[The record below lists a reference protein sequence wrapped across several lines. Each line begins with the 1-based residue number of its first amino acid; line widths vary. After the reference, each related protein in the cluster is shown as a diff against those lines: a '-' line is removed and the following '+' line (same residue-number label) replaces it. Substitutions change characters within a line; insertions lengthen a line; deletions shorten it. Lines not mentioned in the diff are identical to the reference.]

1 MRNKSKIYNISKEEM
16 KEWLNNHSDMNELFD
31 FIGFRRAGG
40 NLKTVQ
46 KYMIENNLEEDY
58 KIFRKK
64 VLENGHKKAGQSNQ
78 VLFEDMFCENSKIN
92 RSAAKKRIIKDSL
105 IEYKCAIC
113 GNKGEWNG
121 KKLVLQ
127 LDHINGIYNDH
138 RLENLRFLCPN
149 CHSQTETFC
158 GSNRPKPMPTEK
170 KILRQKRKE
179 EYEKKLND
187 LEQERWKQI
196 EESNIDFSKFG
207 WVKELSEIWGV
218 ASNKAGKYVRKH
230 FPKFYEEK
238 CFQRL

>member
-1 MRNKSKIYNISKEEM
+1 M
-16 KEWLNNHSDMNELFD
+16 KEWLDNHSNMNELFD

-40 NLKTVQ
+40 NFKTVQ

-58 KIFRKK
+58 KNFRKK
-64 VLENGHKKAGQSNQ
+64 VLEEGYKKTGQANQ
-78 VLFEDMFCENSKIN
+78 VLFEDIFCENSKVN
-92 RSAAKKRIIKDSL
+92 RNVAKKRIIKDSL

-127 LDHINGIYNDH
+127 LDHINGVHNDN

-158 GSNRPKPMPTEK
+158 GLNRPTER
-170 KILRQKRKE
+170 KILKQKRKE
-179 EYEKKLND
+179 EYEKKLNA
-187 LEQERWKQI
+187 LEQERWNQI

-207 WVKELSEIWGV
+207 WVKELSELWHI
-218 ASNKAGKYVRKH
+218 APNKAGKYVRKH
-230 FPKFYEEK
+230 YPTFYKEK
-238 CFQRL
+238 CFVRL